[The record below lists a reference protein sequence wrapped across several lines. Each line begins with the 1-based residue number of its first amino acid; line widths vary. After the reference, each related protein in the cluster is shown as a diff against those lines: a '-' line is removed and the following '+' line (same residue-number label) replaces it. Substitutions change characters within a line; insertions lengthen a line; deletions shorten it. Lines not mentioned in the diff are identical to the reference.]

1 MEQIMTGVS
10 AQKSFTG
17 PVPVPGRERKAG
29 LKERGDWEL
38 DDPLGLGPDGVA
50 A

>member
-1 MEQIMTGVS
+1 MGQIRTGVS
-10 AQKSFTG
+10 ALKSFTG
-17 PVPVPGRERKAG
+17 PVPVPGRERQAG
-29 LKERGDWEL
+29 LKECGDWEL